1 MNGYYYNDITSRLA
15 ELINQQL
22 PEPMAQAKDIVIP
35 PQADMGDLSWPCFQ
49 AAKKLGLAPGV
60 LAQDLVAKL
69 GTGHNPL
76 ISGWQAAG
84 PYLNINLSAQ
94 SLAEAVLTEI
104 NQEKKNY
111 GRSDEG
117 QSRRIMI
124 EYSNANTHK
133 EYHIG
138 HLRNLFF
145 GDSIQRI
152 LNFVGYQAIPV
163 SYLNDFGIH
172 AAKVLWKL
180 SQQPAGQ
187 MIPDNRGYYLGQLYA
202 QASKELPND
211 PVGQGLV
218 GAIMKRLE
226 AKQQPEYG
234 RWQETRQWS
243 VDQFNDIYRQ
253 LDIHFEQTF
262 FESDY
267 LDDGRQLVEKMLAAG
282 QLEKSQ
288 GAVLANLENEK
299 LGVLLFLRSDGTT
312 LYPVADLPLAKD
324 KFKQYQLAESWYVID
339 ERQSLYFQQ
348 LAAVLHRLGIN
359 QPIRHLSYSFVKLP
373 TGMMASRQGNVITY
387 EQLKQELLN
396 KELVEIKQRHADWSE
411 EQCQQVAWQVVVG
424 ALKFEMVK
432 VGPDKPITFDLNQA
446 LSFDGY
452 TAAYIQYAAVRLA
465 AIQRQAAWPESLV
478 VPVAPIEEK
487 AILLTAAQFNQVI
500 SQAARQADPSILAK
514 YLFDLARQFNDYYQ
528 RVRIIG
534 SQEQAF
540 RLRLV
545 AAVRQV
551 LDNGLGLLGIQAPDL
566 M

>member
-1 MNGYYYNDITSRLA
+1 
-15 ELINQQL
+15 
-22 PEPMAQAKDIVIP
+22 
-35 PQADMGDLSWPCFQ
+35 
-49 AAKKLGLAPGV
+49 
-60 LAQDLVAKL
+60 
-69 GTGHNPL
+69 
-76 ISGWQAAG
+76 
-84 PYLNINLSAQ
+84 
-94 SLAEAVLTEI
+94 
-104 NQEKKNY
+104 
-111 GRSDEG
+111 
-117 QSRRIMI
+117 
-124 EYSNANTHK
+124 
-133 EYHIG
+133 
-138 HLRNLFF
+138 
-145 GDSIQRI
+145 
-152 LNFVGYQAIPV
+152 
-163 SYLNDFGIH
+163 
-172 AAKVLWKL
+172 
-180 SQQPAGQ
+180 
-187 MIPDNRGYYLGQLYA
+187 
-202 QASKELPND
+202 
-211 PVGQGLV
+211 
-218 GAIMKRLE
+218 
-226 AKQQPEYG
+226 PEYG

-253 LDIHFEQTF
+253 LDIHFDQTF

-312 LYPVADLPLAKD
+312 LYPVADLPLAQD

-348 LAAVLHRLGIN
+348 LAAVLRRLGIN

-373 TGMMASRQGNVITY
+373 TGMMASRQGNIITY
-387 EQLKQELLN
+387 EQLKQDLLN
-396 KELVEIKQRHADWSE
+396 KELAEIKQRHADWSE

-465 AIQRQAAWPESLV
+465 AIQRQAAWPKSLV
-478 VPVAPIEEK
+478 VPIAPIEEK
-487 AILLTAAQFNQVI
+487 TILLTAAQFNQVI
-500 SQAARQADPSILAK
+500 SQAAHQADPSILAK
-514 YLFDLARQFNDYYQ
+514 YLFNLARQFNDYYQ

-540 RLRLV
+540 RLHLV
-545 AAVRQV
+545 AAIRQV
-551 LDNGLGLLGIQAPDL
+551 LDNGLRLLGIQAPDL

>member
-1 MNGYYYNDITSRLA
+1 MSGYYQQTTCKIV

-22 PEPMAQAKDIVIP
+22 PEPLAQAEDIVIP

-49 AAKKLGLAPGV
+49 VAKKLGLAPGV

-69 GTGHNPL
+69 GANSNPL

-84 PYLNINLSAQ
+84 PYLNIILAPQ
-94 SLAEAVLTEI
+94 SLAEEVLTEI
-104 NQEKKNY
+104 GREKEKY
-111 GRSDEG
+111 GRSTKG
-117 QSRRIMI
+117 QSKRIMI

-145 GDSIQRI
+145 GDSVQRI

-180 SQQPAGQ
+180 SQQPKEKA
-187 MIPDNRGYYLGQLYA
+187 IPENRGYYLGQLYA
-202 QASKELPND
+202 QASQELPDD

-243 VDQFNDIYRQ
+243 VDQFNEIYRQ
-253 LDIHFEQTF
+253 LDIHFDQTF

-267 LDDGRQLVEKMLAAG
+267 LDEGRQLVEKMLAAG

-288 GAVLANLENEK
+288 GAVLANLEDEK

-312 LYPVADLPLAKD
+312 LYPVADLPLAQD
-324 KFKQYQLAESWYVID
+324 KFTQYQLAESWYVID

-348 LAAVLHRLGIN
+348 LAAVLRQLGIN

-396 KELVEIKQRHADWSE
+396 KELTEIKQRHADWSDD
-411 EQCQQVAWQVVVG
+411 QCQQVAWQVVAG

-432 VGPDKPITFDLNQA
+432 VGPDKPITFDLQQA

-465 AIQRQAAWPESLV
+465 AILRQAARPDGLT
-478 VPVAPIEEK
+478 VPAAIVDEK
-487 AILLTAAQFNQVI
+487 AILLTIARFNQIVGQAAQ
-500 SQAARQADPSILAK
+500 QADPSILAK

-534 SQEQAF
+534 SEEQAF
-540 RLRLV
+540 RLHLV
-545 AAVRQV
+545 AAIRQV